1 MLVLAGLGNP
11 GPKYEATR
19 HNIGFMVID
28 EIAAA
33 HGFGP
38 WRARFQGMTADG
50 LIAGRKVMLL
60 KPMTYMNESG
70 RSVGEALR
78 FFKLDLSA
86 LTVFY
91 DDLDLAPGKIRVK
104 TGGGAGGHNGI
115 RSIDSHIGKEY
126 QRVRLGIG
134 HPGDRAQVLG
144 YVLSPFAKAESTGW
158 LMSLIGAC
166 AREAPALVE
175 GDEGRFMSRVSQAVF
190 PPPPKAPKPPTPQK
204 ASETPEPSKTD
215 TETNTITDEPS
226 SKS

>member
-11 GPKYEATR
+11 GSKYEATR
-19 HNIGFMVID
+19 HNIGFMAVD

-50 LIAGRKVMLL
+50 LIAGHKVMLL

-78 FFKLDLSA
+78 FFKLDPSA

-91 DDLDLAPGKIRVK
+91 DDLDLAPGKVRVK
-104 TGGGAGGHNGI
+104 VGGGAGGHNGI
-115 RSIDSHIGKEY
+115 RSIDSHIGKDY
-126 QRVRLGIG
+126 RRVRLGIG

-166 AREAPALVE
+166 AREAAALVE

-190 PPPPKAPKPPTPQK
+190 PPQPKAPKPPKTEIGT
-204 ASETPEPSKTD
+204 ETG
-215 TETNTITDEPS
+215 TNTITDDPS